1 MSTSAP
7 EQQDLEQYVS
17 GAPEGVG
24 CVEESVLGGVV
35 WKGLSEEAT
44 FELRSEGRR
53 GRGGKTPEGWA
64 KSRRQRE
71 QRRRGG
77 KRASPGSLGRWG
89 RLGCR
94 RSGWLCGV
102 RQGGP
107 EWAEAGDHCLS
118 SLGYHVTLGLGTHW
132 THSTPPHAPLLEN
145 DFSSL
150 ATAPPPT
157 LLPSQDA
164 WGILTSTPW
173 VTPTLCPCGG
183 CPSRSLEFG
192 FSPLMS

>member
-1 MSTSAP
+1 MQT
-7 EQQDLEQYVS
+7 
-17 GAPEGVG
+17 
-24 CVEESVLGGVV
+24 
-35 WKGLSEEAT
+35 
-44 FELRSEGRR
+44 
-53 GRGGKTPEGWA
+53 
-64 KSRRQRE
+64 
-71 QRRRGG
+71 
-77 KRASPGSLGRWG
+77 RA
-89 RLGCR
+89 
-94 RSGWLCGV
+94 GWLCGV

-107 EWAEAGDHCLS
+107 EWAEAGDHGLL

-145 DFSSL
+145 DFSL

-164 WGILTSTPW
+164 WGILTYTPW

-183 CPSRSLEFG
+183 GPSRALEFG